1 MEHASQIKL
10 YRVSFI
16 GVNFIGV
23 SFIGVTKKSRRG
35 DAIFGIPSGLIAV
48 QFGVVISEESC
59 MGWKPHNLEG
69 CRGLNNLITRLGV
82 TTEFWPG
89 LSG

>member
-1 MEHASQIKL
+1 MKF

-35 DAIFGIPSGLIAV
+35 YEIFGIPSGYYGILAECV
-48 QFGVVISEESC
+48 
-59 MGWKPHNLEG
+59 
-69 CRGLNNLITRLGV
+69 GV
-82 TTEFWPG
+82 TLMSLGCTPVHRG
-89 LSG
+89 NY